1 MSAARR
7 VRNHAGRTARRIV
20 ACALALSLLVEAVP
34 SARAAGVDGGS
45 NSRIGVV
52 MAAVCGF
59 ALKMSIP
66 APVPWAGVA
75 AGACIFAFLD
85 AALSPDDQAPAQD
98 PPPKP

>member
-1 MSAARR
+1 VSAAR
-7 VRNHAGRTARRIV
+7 VVPYATGRTARRIV

-66 APVPWAGVA
+66 APVPWAG
-75 AGACIFAFLD
+75 IFAFLD